1 MSEGGAERL
10 RLERHRVRGVF
21 RLGIL
26 LSVPVMLLVS
36 AYLAALMVLQS
47 TQGNL
52 RVTRWVD
59 DLIPGGL
66 EIGRLEVG
74 GNLFRFELYDAT
86 LTDLRGREV
95 IHANGIVC
103 TYRPLA
109 LLTGRVLF
117 DQCEVSGGRVL
128 VDAEPDGRMGLSE
141 AFNGPFSEKGEG
153 PVPRVIFDEIRA
165 EGLDAVLQ
173 FGDVLIRL
181 DDLSLHRG
189 RVISDGN
196 VEVTTPYLNVRSGR
210 VLLTEAGL
218 GLGVGNQTWEE
229 VEWNALR
236 RARPWAAAFGPAPKG
251 REGLRGV
258 LDIPLTRVT
267 STNFRW
273 YNAGMN
279 FDMLK
284 VEMGADEARL
294 SGAIQVLDDTPKVP
308 SAESAGLRYE
318 GELSVS
324 LGADSP
330 FVGFVLPGAIQAG
343 AGQRIGASGYGSLRF
358 YEGGLALGMQNLVV
372 LGHPIEAFESQM
384 KFSHG
389 RMTLGGPTVVRAWG
403 GQTELAGWWT
413 PEDGRWDVRG
423 CVKGLGLR
431 RLLLPYVQEPVL
443 DSVGS
448 AQLSVGGKDC
458 VASKGGLHAWG
469 DLSVKSFHGYSHV
482 GLPEDRAALPPM
494 VEVDA
499 TEVAVSWPEG
509 SPLPDALLEGAVAA
523 TVDARGWVALRSKER
538 PWAVDLVG
546 ATTALRATG
555 DWDLE
560 RMSSLGMKFE
570 GELLDAGR
578 LLPREPLAAGLRVG
592 GAGSFSGPWNAPTTF
607 DVQGRVSSLREHPL
621 LGSFT
626 AAASFRR
633 DGGAVRFSEMQY
645 RSSRG
650 EVDGRGS
657 VGLFSGAK
665 IASDPTVALE
675 GEFRGMRPELWLKRR
690 ELVGAADG
698 RVSVTGTVRHPR
710 ASGEVFSREMLL
722 LGEPLRQTRFG
733 FEGGLDGGA
742 VRGFS
747 TQVLGGEV
755 RGDASIGALPE
766 RRLAGRFSVEGATL
780 GASVLLRQ
788 LGVAMEGE
796 PWGVAVIGGTLAEPD
811 IGGSLVVEKLKVQG
825 FDLHSL
831 SMTFDTLDGVVSGY
845 GMALGEVP
853 FSLRVPLDG
862 RPASMEARLEAFRP
876 LGYLPQFKDS
886 AIDALLSGKVE
897 LQADLSDLSTMGGTG
912 RVDTLEVRSGAQSV
926 TNPEPI
932 QLTWMRSLE
941 AGSLHDTVEVSGKL
955 GAKEQTLT
963 FGGSLRDWREVKGE
977 AKGVIDLA
985 LLGFLPALVKQSAG
999 RADVSLEVRGLLENP
1014 DLRGVV
1020 TNVSGRVTP
1029 SFEKVDIAVTGSRLE
1044 VADGKLTIPE
1054 GSPLHAVLW
1063 GGTADLSGSYQIFG
1077 ERQGALALQSSFD
1090 NLTYRIPREFAVTVG
1105 GKVQLTATDAGAIG
1119 GWRVAGEVELLE
1131 GSYIKPIELISANIP
1146 GAVTRVVSARTQP
1159 IWERSDWV
1167 GALDT
1172 NLTVRGR
1179 DRLFVQSRVA
1189 GADLQVEL
1197 ETNLQVRGLLR
1208 AMVMTGDV
1216 KSLDSSSLTFRGKTF
1231 EVLNATLNFDGARDS
1246 TGLPTPKV
1254 DAQVRTT
1261 VKPCAVSS
1269 GSLLNATARGV
1280 SAVTAIPTI
1289 AITARVQGRAP
1300 SALDYVLSS
1309 TPSYDQRDQMAL
1321 LITGCTVDSLTAA
1334 RAGAP
1339 TLDVVLRPVLD
1350 MVERNVEESFSL
1362 DDFTLAP
1369 STVGTAS
1376 ISIQDQPSEKFIWS
1390 LSAALGG
1397 LEGTQQNAQGIIR
1410 LLDWL
1415 SLELRE
1421 QSVGTEGS
1429 VEAGVRFSVGG
1440 P

>member
-1 MSEGGAERL
+1 MRGA
-10 RLERHRVRGVF
+10 F
-21 RLGIL
+21 RLGIM

-36 AYLAALMVLQS
+36 AYLTALMVLQS

-52 RVTRWVD
+52 WVTRWVD
-59 DLIPGGL
+59 DLIPGAL
-66 EIGRLEVG
+66 QIGRLEVG

-86 LTDLRGREV
+86 LKDLRDREV

-128 VDAEPDGRMGLSE
+128 VDVEPDGRMGLDE

-173 FGDVLIRL
+173 FGDALIRL

-196 VEVTTPYLNVRSGR
+196 VEVTTPYLKVRGGR

-218 GLGVGNQTWEE
+218 GLGVGNRTWEE

-251 REGLRGV
+251 RDGLRGV

-273 YNAGMN
+273 YNEGMN

-294 SGAIQVLDDTPKVP
+294 SGAIQVLADTPKVP

-358 YEGGLALGMQNLVV
+358 YEGGLRLAMQDLVV
-372 LGHPIEAFESQM
+372 LGHPIESFASEM
-384 KFSHG
+384 TFSRG

-403 GQTELAGWWT
+403 GRTELAGWWT

-423 CVKGLGLR
+423 CVQGLGLR

-443 DSVGS
+443 ELVGT

-469 DLSVKSFHGYSHV
+469 DLSVKSFHGYSHA
-482 GLPEDRAALPPM
+482 GLPGDRAALPPM

-499 TEVAVSWPEG
+499 TEVAVAWPEG

-523 TVDARGWVALRSKER
+523 TVDARGWVGLRSKER

-570 GELLDAGR
+570 GELLDVGR
-578 LLPREPLAAGLRVG
+578 LLPSEPLAEGIRVG
-592 GAGSFSGPWNAPTTF
+592 GAGSFSGPWNAPTAFEVT
-607 DVQGRVSSLREHPL
+607 GRASSLRDHPL
-621 LGSFT
+621 LGVFT
-626 AAASFRR
+626 ADASFRR
-633 DGGAVRFSEMQY
+633 DGGAVRFSELLY

-650 EVDGRGS
+650 TVEGRGS
-657 VGLFSGAK
+657 VGLFSRGGYATDPK
-665 IASDPTVALE
+665 VSFEAS
-675 GEFRGMRPELWLKRR
+675 FRGMRPELWLQRG
-690 ELVGAADG
+690 ELVGEADG
-698 RVSVTGTVRHPR
+698 EVSLSGTVRHPYATGR
-710 ASGEVFSREMLL
+710 VFASEMSL
-722 LGEPLRQTRFG
+722 LGEPLRETRFE

-747 TQVLGGEV
+747 TEVLGGSV
-755 RGDASIGALPE
+755 RGEASLGALPE
-766 RRLAGRFSVEGATL
+766 QRIAGRFSVAGGAL
-780 GASVLLRQ
+780 GASALLRR
-788 LGVAMEGE
+788 LGVEVEGE
-796 PWGVAVIGGTLAEPD
+796 PWGFAVIGGTLAAPEL
-811 IGGSLVVEKLKVQG
+811 GGSLVVEKLKVQG
-825 FDLHSL
+825 FDLRSV
-831 SMTFDTLDGVVSGY
+831 SMTFDTLAGVVSGY
-845 GMALGEVP
+845 GLALGEVP
-853 FSLRVPLDG
+853 FSVQVPLDG
-862 RPASMEARLEAFRP
+862 RPASLAARLDGFRP
-876 LGYLPQFKDS
+876 LAYLPQFTDS
-886 AIDALLSGKVE
+886 AFDALVSGEAE
-897 LQADLSDLSTMGGTG
+897 LHADLRDLSTMGGTV
-912 RVDTLEVRSGAQSV
+912 RVDALEVRSGTQSV

-932 QLTWMRSLE
+932 QLSWRRGLE
-941 AGSLHDTVEVSGKL
+941 AGSLQDQVEVSGKL
-955 GAKEQTLT
+955 GAKGQPLS
-963 FGGSLRDWREVKGE
+963 FRGRLRDWREVEGE
-977 AKGVIDLA
+977 ATGVIDLA
-985 LLGFLPALVKQSAG
+985 LLGFLPALVKQSSG
-999 RADVSLEVRGLLENP
+999 RADVSLEVSGLLENP
-1014 DLRGVV
+1014 DLHGVV
-1020 TNVSGRVTP
+1020 TNVTGRVTP
-1029 SFEKVDIAVTGSRLE
+1029 SFEKVEIAVTASRLE
-1044 VADGKLTIPE
+1044 VASGLLTIPE
-1054 GSPLHAVLW
+1054 SSPLHAVLW
-1063 GGTADLSGSYQIFG
+1063 GGTADVHGSYRLFG
-1077 ERQGALALQSSFD
+1077 ERQGELSLRSSFD
-1090 NLTYRIPREFAVTVG
+1090 NLTYRIPRELAVTVG
-1105 GKVQLTATDAGAIG
+1105 GKVHLTSTDARSIG
-1119 GWRVAGEVELLE
+1119 GWRVGGEVELLE
-1131 GSYIKPIELISANIP
+1131 GRYIKPIELIAANIP
-1146 GAVTRVVSARTQP
+1146 GAVTRVVSARTPP
-1159 IWERSDWV
+1159 IWRRNAWV

-1172 NLTVRGR
+1172 DLTVRGR
-1179 DRLFVQSRVA
+1179 DRLYVQSRVA

-1197 ETNLQVRGLLR
+1197 ETNLQVRGPLS

-1216 KSLDSSSLTFRGKTF
+1216 KSLDGSSLTFRGKSF
-1231 EVLNATLNFDGARDS
+1231 EVLNATLNFDGERDV

-1254 DAQVRTT
+1254 DAQMRTT

-1309 TPSYDQRDQMAL
+1309 TPAYDQRDQMAL
-1321 LITGCTVDSLTAA
+1321 LLTGCTVDSLTAA

-1376 ISIQDQPSEKFIWS
+1376 ISIQDQPSEKFVWS

-1397 LEGTQQNAQGIIR
+1397 VDGTQQNAQGILR

-1429 VEAGVRFSVGG
+1429 VEAGIRLSGGG

>member
-1 MSEGGAERL
+1 MSEVGAERL

-26 LSVPVMLLVS
+26 LSVPAVLLVS
-36 AYLAALMVLQS
+36 AYLTALMVLQS

-52 RVTRWVD
+52 WVTRWVD
-59 DLIPGGL
+59 DLLPGDL

-86 LTDLRGREV
+86 LKDLRGREV
-95 IHANGIVC
+95 IYADGIVC

-128 VDAEPDGRMGLSE
+128 VDVEPDGRLGLSE

-165 EGLDAVLQ
+165 EGLDAVIHV
-173 FGDVLIRL
+173 GDALIRL

-196 VEVTTPYLNVRSGR
+196 VEVTTPYLNIRSGR

-218 GLGVGNQTWEE
+218 GLGVGNRTWEE
-229 VEWNALR
+229 VEWNAFR
-236 RARPWAAAFGPAPKG
+236 RARPWSAAYGPAPKG
-251 REGLRGV
+251 RDGLRGV

-273 YNAGMN
+273 YNQGMN
-279 FDMLK
+279 FDTLK
-284 VEMGADEARL
+284 VEMAGDEARL
-294 SGAIQVLDDTPKVP
+294 SGAVQVLGDRPKVP

-358 YEGGLALGMQNLVV
+358 YEGGLRLAMQNLEV
-372 LGHPIEAFESQM
+372 LGHPIEAFESEM

-403 GQTELAGWWT
+403 GRTELAGWWT

-423 CVKGLGLR
+423 CVQGLGLR
-431 RLLLPYVQEPVL
+431 RLLLPYVQESVL
-443 DSVGS
+443 DLVGS

-458 VASKGGLHAWG
+458 VASKGVLHAWG
-469 DLSVKSFHGYSHV
+469 DLSVKSFHGYSHS
-482 GLPEDRAALPPM
+482 GLPADRAALPPM
-494 VEVDA
+494 VELDA
-499 TEVAVSWPEG
+499 TAVAVSWPEA

-523 TVDARGWVALRSKER
+523 TVDARGWVGLRSKER

-546 ATTALRATG
+546 ATSALRATG

-560 RMSSLGMKFE
+560 RMSALGMKFE
-570 GELLDAGR
+570 GELLDVGR
-578 LLPREPLAAGLRVG
+578 LLPDQPLAAGIRVG
-592 GAGSFSGPWNAPTTF
+592 ATGSFSGPWNAPTAV
-607 DVQGRVSSLREHPL
+607 DVTALASSLREHPL
-621 LGSFT
+621 LGAFT
-626 AAASFRR
+626 ADASFRR
-633 DGGAVRFSEMQY
+633 EGGAVRFSQMHY
-645 RSSRG
+645 RSLRG
-650 EVDGRGS
+650 ELEGIGS
-657 VGLFSGAK
+657 VGLFSGEK
-665 IASDPTVALE
+665 FVSDPTVALE
-675 GEFRGMRPELWLKRR
+675 GVFRGLRPELWLHRS
-690 ELVGAADG
+690 ELVGGADG
-698 RVSVTGTVRHPR
+698 RVSVSGTVRHPH
-710 ASGEVFSREMLL
+710 ASGEVFAREMLL
-722 LGEPLRQTRFG
+722 LGEPLRETRFG
-733 FEGGLDGGA
+733 FEGGLEGGA
-742 VRGFS
+742 LRGFS
-747 TQVLGGEV
+747 TEVLGGEV

-796 PWGVAVIGGTLAEPD
+796 PWGFAVIGGTLAEPD
-811 IGGSLVVEKLKVQG
+811 IGGSLVVEKLKLRG
-825 FDLHSL
+825 FDLHGLSL
-831 SMTFDTLDGVVSGY
+831 TFDTLDGVVSGY
-845 GMALGEVP
+845 GLALGEVP
-853 FSLRVPLDG
+853 FSLQVPLDG

-876 LGYLPQFKDS
+876 LGYLSQFRDS
-886 AIDALLSGKVE
+886 AIDVLLSGEVE
-897 LQADLSDLSTMGGTG
+897 LHADLRDLSTMGGRV
-912 RVDTLEVRSGAQSV
+912 RVDALEVRAGAQSV

-932 QLTWMRSLE
+932 QLTWTRDS
-941 AGSLHDTVEVSGKL
+941 ASGSVHDEVQVLGKL
-955 GAKEQTLT
+955 GASEQPLS
-963 FGGSLRDWREVKGE
+963 FRGGLRDWREVEGE
-977 AKGVIDLA
+977 AKGVVDLA
-985 LLGFLPALVKQSAG
+985 LLGFLPALVKQSSG
-999 RADVSLEVRGLLENP
+999 RADVSLEVNGLLENP
-1014 DLRGVV
+1014 DLRGII

-1029 SFEKVDIAVTGSRLE
+1029 SFEKVEIAVTGSRLE
-1044 VADGKLTIPE
+1044 IAAGLLTIPE
-1054 GSPLHAVLW
+1054 SAPLHAVLW
-1063 GGTADLSGSYQIFG
+1063 GGTADVHGSYQIFG
-1077 ERQGALALQSSFD
+1077 ERQGALSLRTSFD
-1090 NLTYRIPREFAVTVG
+1090 NITYRIPAELAVTVG
-1105 GKVQLTATDAGAIG
+1105 GKVGLTAVDARLKR
-1119 GWRVAGEVELLE
+1119 GWRVGGEVELLE
-1131 GSYIKPIELISANIP
+1131 GRYTKPIELIAANIP

-1159 IWERSDWV
+1159 IWARNEWV
-1167 GALDT
+1167 GALETD
-1172 NLTVRGR
+1172 LTVRGR

-1197 ETNLQVRGLLR
+1197 ETNVQVRGPLS
-1208 AMVMTGDV
+1208 AMVMTGDM
-1216 KSLDSSSLTFRGKTF
+1216 KSLDGSSLTFRGKNF
-1231 EVLNATLNFDGARDS
+1231 EVLNATMNFDGERDP
-1246 TGLPTPKV
+1246 TGLPSPTV
-1254 DAQVRTT
+1254 DAQVRTA
-1261 VKPCAVSS
+1261 VKPCAVASN
-1269 GSLLNATARGV
+1269 SLLNATARGV

-1289 AITARVQGRAP
+1289 AITARIQGRAP

-1309 TPSYDQRDQMAL
+1309 TPAYDQRDQMAL
-1321 LITGCTVDSLTAA
+1321 LLTGCTVDSLTAA

-1397 LEGTQQNAQGIIR
+1397 VEGTQQNAQGIVR

-1429 VEAGVRFSVGG
+1429 VEAGVRFSGGG

>member
-1 MSEGGAERL
+1 MSEVGAERL

-21 RLGIL
+21 RLGIM

-36 AYLAALMVLQS
+36 AYLTALMVLQS

-52 RVTRWVD
+52 WVTRWVD

-66 EIGRLEVG
+66 QIGRLEVG
-74 GNLFRFELYDAT
+74 GNLFRFEVYDAT
-86 LTDLRGREV
+86 LKDLRGREV

-128 VDAEPDGRMGLSE
+128 VDVEPDGSMGLSE

-165 EGLDAVLQ
+165 DGLDAVLQ
-173 FGDVLIRL
+173 FGDALIRL

-196 VEVTTPYLNVRSGR
+196 VEVTTPYLKVRSGR

-218 GLGVGNQTWEE
+218 GLGVGNRTWEE

-251 REGLRGV
+251 RDGLRGV

-273 YNAGMN
+273 YNEGMN

-284 VEMGADEARL
+284 AEMGADEARL
-294 SGAIQVLDDTPKVP
+294 SGAIQVLADTPKVP

-358 YEGGLALGMQNLVV
+358 YEGGLRLAMQNLVV
-372 LGHPIEAFESQM
+372 LGHPIEAFASEM

-403 GQTELAGWWT
+403 GQTELSGWWQ

-423 CVKGLGLR
+423 CVQGLGLR

-443 DSVGS
+443 DLVGS

-469 DLSVKSFHGYSHV
+469 DLSVKSFHGYSHA

-494 VEVDA
+494 VELDA
-499 TEVAVSWPEG
+499 TAVSVSWPEG

-523 TVDARGWVALRSKER
+523 TVDAGGWVALRSKER

-555 DWDLE
+555 EWDLE
-560 RMSSLGMKFE
+560 RMSSRGMKFE
-570 GELLDAGR
+570 GELLDVGR
-578 LLPREPLAAGLRVG
+578 LLPSEPLAAGIRVG
-592 GAGSFSGPWNAPTTF
+592 GAGSFSGQWNAPTAF
-607 DVQGRVSSLREHPL
+607 DVTGRASSLREHPL
-621 LGSFT
+621 LGVFT
-626 AAASFRR
+626 ADASFRR
-633 DGGAVRFSEMQY
+633 EGGAVRFSEMRY

-657 VGLFSGAK
+657 VGLFSGEK
-665 IASDPTVALE
+665 FVSDPSVALE
-675 GEFRGMRPELWLKRR
+675 VAFRRMRPELWLQRS
-690 ELVGAADG
+690 ELVGEADG
-698 RVSVTGTVRHPR
+698 EVSISGTVRHPQATGKVF
-710 ASGEVFSREMLL
+710 ASEMSL
-722 LGEPLRQTRFG
+722 LGEPLRETRFD
-733 FEGGLDGGA
+733 FDGGLEGGA

-747 TQVLGGEV
+747 TGMLGGTV
-755 RGDASIGALPE
+755 RGEASVGALPD
-766 RRLAGRFSVEGATL
+766 RRIAGQFSVAGGAL
-780 GASVLLRQ
+780 GASALLRRMG
-788 LGVAMEGE
+788 LRVEGE
-796 PWGVAVIGGTLAEPD
+796 PWGFANIGGTLGAPEL
-811 IGGSLVVEKLKVQG
+811 GGSLVVEGLRVQG
-825 FDLHSL
+825 FDLHSV
-831 SMTFDTLDGVVSGY
+831 SMTFDTLEGMVSGY

-853 FSLRVPLDG
+853 FSIQVPLDG

-886 AIDALLSGKVE
+886 AFDAHVSGEVE
-897 LQADLSDLSTMGGTG
+897 VHADLSDLSRMGGTV

-932 QLTWMRSLE
+932 QLTWMRSLVS
-941 AGSLHDTVEVSGKL
+941 GSVHDEVEVVGKL
-955 GAKEQTLT
+955 GADEQTLS
-963 FGGSLRDWREVKGE
+963 FRGGLRDWREVEGE
-977 AKGVIDLA
+977 ATGVIDLA
-985 LLGFLPALVKQSAG
+985 LLGFLPALVKQSSG
-999 RADVSLEVRGLLENP
+999 RADVSLEVSGLLENP
-1014 DLRGVV
+1014 DLHGVV

-1029 SFEKVDIAVTGSRLE
+1029 SFEKVEIAVTGSRLE
-1044 VADGKLTIPE
+1044 VASGLLTIPE
-1054 GSPLHAVLW
+1054 SSPLHASLW
-1063 GGTADLSGSYQIFG
+1063 GGTAEVHGSYQLFG
-1077 ERQGALALQSSFD
+1077 ERQGELALRTSFD
-1090 NLTYRIPREFAVTVG
+1090 NLTYRIPRELAVTVG
-1105 GKVQLTATDAGAIG
+1105 GKVELTATDARSIG
-1119 GWRVAGEVELLE
+1119 GWRVGGDVELLE
-1131 GSYIKPIELISANIP
+1131 GRYIKPIELIAANIP
-1146 GAVTRVVSARTQP
+1146 GAVTRVVSARTPP
-1159 IWERSDWV
+1159 IWRRNDWV

-1179 DRLFVQSRVA
+1179 DRLYVQSRVA

-1197 ETNLQVRGLLR
+1197 ETNLQVRGPLS

-1216 KSLDSSSLTFRGKTF
+1216 KSLDGSSLTFRGKSF
-1231 EVLNATLNFDGARDS
+1231 EVLNATLNFDGERDA

-1254 DAQVRTT
+1254 DAQMRTT

-1309 TPSYDQRDQMAL
+1309 TPAYDQRDQMAL
-1321 LITGCTVDSLTAA
+1321 LLTGCTVDSLTAA

-1397 LEGTQQNAQGIIR
+1397 VEGTQQNAQGIVR

-1429 VEAGVRFSVGG
+1429 VEAGVRLSGGG

>member
-36 AYLAALMVLQS
+36 AYLTALLVLQS

-52 RVTRWVD
+52 WVTRWVD

-128 VDAEPDGRMGLSE
+128 VDAEPDGRMGLNE

-196 VEVTTPYLNVRSGR
+196 VEVTTPYLKIRGGR

-218 GLGVGNQTWEE
+218 GLGVGNGTWQE

-251 REGLRGV
+251 RDGLRGV
-258 LDIPLTRVT
+258 LDIPITRVT

-273 YNAGMN
+273 YNEGMN

-294 SGAIQVLDDTPKVP
+294 SGAIQVLGDTPKVP
-308 SAESAGLRYE
+308 LAESAGLRYE

-343 AGQRIGASGYGSLRF
+343 AGQQIGASGYGSLRF
-358 YEGGLALGMQNLVV
+358 YEGGLRLAMQNLVV
-372 LGHPIEAFESQM
+372 LGHPIEAFESEM
-384 KFSHG
+384 GFSHG

-423 CVKGLGLR
+423 CVQGLGLR

-443 DSVGS
+443 DLVGS

-469 DLSVKSFHGYSHV
+469 DLSVKSFHGYSHA
-482 GLPEDRAALPPM
+482 GLPQDRKALPPM

-538 PWAVDLVG
+538 AWAVDLVG

-578 LLPREPLAAGLRVG
+578 LLQREPLAAGLRVG

-607 DVQGRVSSLREHPL
+607 DVKGRVSSLREHPL

-626 AAASFRR
+626 ADASFRR
-633 DGGAVRFSEMQY
+633 DGGAVRFSEMRY

-675 GEFRGMRPELWLKRR
+675 VEFRGMRPELWLKRR
-690 ELVGAADG
+690 ELVGGADG
-698 RVSVTGTVRHPR
+698 RVSITGTVRHPR
-710 ASGEVFSREMLL
+710 ASGEVFAREMSL

-747 TQVLGGEV
+747 TEVLGGTVAGE
-755 RGDASIGALPE
+755 ASVEAMPE
-766 RRLAGRFSVEGATL
+766 GRLAGRFSVAGATL
-780 GASVLLRQ
+780 GASAVLRR
-788 LGVAMEGE
+788 LGLEVEGE
-796 PWGVAVIGGTLAEPD
+796 PWGFAVIGGTLAAPEV
-811 IGGSLVVEKLKVQG
+811 GGSLVVEKLKVEG
-825 FDLHSL
+825 LDLHSV

-853 FSLRVPLDG
+853 FSLQVPLDG
-862 RPASMEARLEAFRP
+862 RMASLEARLEGIRP
-876 LGYLPQFKDS
+876 LGYLPQFADS
-886 AIDALLSGKVE
+886 AFDALVSGEVN
-897 LQADLSDLSTMGGTG
+897 LQADLSDLSTMGGSV
-912 RVDTLEVRSGAQSV
+912 RVDALEVRSGTQSV

-932 QLTWMRSLE
+932 QLTWSRGLE
-941 AGSLHDTVEVSGKL
+941 AGLLLDTVTVSGKL

-963 FGGSLRDWREVKGE
+963 FGGSLRDWREVRGE
-977 AKGVIDLA
+977 AKGVVDLA
-985 LLGFLPALVKQSAG
+985 LLGFLPSLVKQSSG
-999 RADVSLEVRGLLENP
+999 RADVSLEVSGLLENP

-1029 SFEKVDIAVTGSRLE
+1029 SFEKVDVAVTASRLE
-1044 VADGKLTIPE
+1044 VASGMLTIPE

-1063 GGTADLSGSYQIFG
+1063 GGTADVSGSYQLFG
-1077 ERQGALALQSSFD
+1077 ARQGALALQASFD

-1105 GKVQLTATDAGAIG
+1105 GKVQLTAADARSIG
-1119 GWRVAGEVELLE
+1119 GWRVAGDVELLE
-1131 GSYIKPIELISANIP
+1131 GRYIKPIELIAANIP

-1159 IWERSDWV
+1159 IWQRSAWV
-1167 GALDT
+1167 GALETD
-1172 NLTVRGR
+1172 LAVRGR
-1179 DRLFVQSRVA
+1179 DRLYVQSRVA

-1197 ETNLQVRGLLR
+1197 ETNLQVRGPLH

-1216 KSLDSSSLTFRGKTF
+1216 KSRDGSSLTFRGKSF
-1231 EVLNATLNFDGARDS
+1231 EVLNATLNFDGERDP
-1246 TGLPTPKV
+1246 TGLPNPKV
-1254 DAQVRTT
+1254 DAQLRTT
-1261 VKPCAVSS
+1261 VKPCAVASS
-1269 GSLLNATARGV
+1269 SLLNATARGV

-1429 VEAGVRFSVGG
+1429 VEAGVRFSGGG